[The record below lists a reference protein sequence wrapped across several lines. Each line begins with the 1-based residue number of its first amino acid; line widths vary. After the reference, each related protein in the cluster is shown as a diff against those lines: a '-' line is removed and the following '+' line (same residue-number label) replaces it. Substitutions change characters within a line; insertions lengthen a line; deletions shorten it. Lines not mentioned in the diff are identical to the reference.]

1 MRSTERLFV
10 IVRRATDGLAIVVI
24 GLVVSAVILGRLVPA
39 LGHPVYVVAGASM
52 APAIEMGSAI
62 VLESVAPTDLAP
74 GDVVS
79 LRSGQQRAVF
89 THRVIR
95 VAERAGEVWI
105 ETGGDANPAPDPSLT
120 PASAVI
126 GRVAVA
132 IPLAGYL
139 IALLSVPT
147 GVVFAISL
155 GLLFLALGWWLDD
168 RRADRRRTVAVPVVT
183 ATRARRPVRSPA
195 RVRRSSAGVRR
206 A

>member
-1 MRSTERLFV
+1 MPSTERVFV
-10 IVRRATDGLAIVVI
+10 IVRRAADGLAIVVI
-24 GLVVSAVILGRLVPA
+24 GLAVSAVILGRLVPA

-52 APAIEMGSAI
+52 TPAIEMGSAI
-62 VLESVAPTDLAP
+62 VLEAVAPTDLAP

-79 LRSGQQRAVF
+79 LRSGPQRAVF

-95 VAERAGEVWI
+95 VAERAGEVWV
-105 ETGGDANPAPDPSLT
+105 ETRGDANPAPDPSLT

-126 GRVAVA
+126 GRVAVT

-139 IALLSVPT
+139 IALLSVPA

-168 RRADRRRTVAVPVVT
+168 RRAEHRRAGAVLVVT
-183 ATRARRPVRSPA
+183 ATGARRPVRSSA
-195 RVRRSSAGVRR
+195 RVRRSAGVRR

>member
-79 LRSGQQRAVF
+79 LRSGPQRAVF